1 MRRGSGSVTWL
12 LGDHLGSPSV
22 SYDGVNALHQGYKP
36 WGETRFGEV
45 PTPYQFTGQYRQ
57 ASLGLDFFNARWYDP
72 ALSRF
77 TSADSIIPGAG
88 QSQAWDRYAAMGNNP
103 VKYVDPTGHAQAC
116 ADGDEGRGCG
126 SSGSIPDKEK
136 LEIIRKERKESADT
150 PFDASLGGNRSSKL
164 TTTQK
169 VGKGITYMTVM
180 VFIVFP
186 TEVALIGA
194 SITAA
199 AAGPEGV
206 VVDALLL
213 PLEITVADFGV
224 SYGIKTYKEIESG
237 QNVEFTWTI
246 LPAIASGLP
255 STIQKELHNTFPRIF
270 P

>member
-1 MRRGSGSVTWL
+1 
-12 LGDHLGSPSV
+12 
-22 SYDGVNALHQGYKP
+22 
-36 WGETRFGEV
+36 
-45 PTPYQFTGQYRQ
+45 
-57 ASLGLDFFNARWYDP
+57 
-72 ALSRF
+72 
-77 TSADSIIPGAG
+77 
-88 QSQAWDRYAAMGNNP
+88 MGNNP
-103 VKYVDPTGHAQAC
+103 VKYIDPTGHAQAC
-116 ADGDEGRGCG
+116 ADGDWGGGCG
-126 SSGSIPDKEK
+126 SSGNIPDKEK
-136 LEIIRKERKESADT
+136 LEIIRKERKESGDA
-150 PFDASLGGNRSSKL
+150 PFDASLGGNSNSKL

-213 PLEITVADFGV
+213 PLEITVADFGI

-246 LPAIASGLP
+246 LPAIAFELP
-255 STIQKELHNTFPRIF
+255 GPIQEELHNTFPRIF